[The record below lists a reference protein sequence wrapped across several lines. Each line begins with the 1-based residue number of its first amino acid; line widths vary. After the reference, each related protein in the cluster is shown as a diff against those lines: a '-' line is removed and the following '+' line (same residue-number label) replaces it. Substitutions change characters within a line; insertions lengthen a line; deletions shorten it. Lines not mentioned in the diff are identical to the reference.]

1 SDRTKSSS
9 ESLELDDA
17 SQELWEIQHEPIKK
31 SATYKLGL
39 LKRRA
44 SIDHSYDSDYNLD
57 NAPPTLD
64 KEDFAPTQ
72 DDYKYKS
79 SDYEVFGRNFYHLPH
94 YVSGP
99 SAIPPQYAPKDERI
113 CDLYLGSPLPDSKL
127 HRSPLYGRRA
137 RINSRDNFADSDFN
151 FGEDAGFDVD
161 IAGGGRK
168 RTAQRSSLNNSSNI
182 ERLKNDYGSNENS
195 NLSPTSRYC
204 DNLDEILIN
213 DLDKFL
219 HFHNPK
225 HSSRSNDS
233 TGKPKAIKSE
243 EVVLSDEIKRLG
255 IFEDKIQIESTK
267 IDNLPALNK
276 KRMRCE
282 HCNKRL
288 NITNIYNCRCG
299 RIFCSQHRY
308 SEVHDCKYDYKTEG
322 RKILEQQNPLVTANK
337 LPKF

>member
-1 SDRTKSSS
+1 M
-9 ESLELDDA
+9 
-17 SQELWEIQHEPIKK
+17 
-31 SATYKLGL
+31 
-39 LKRRA
+39 LKRRT
-44 SIDHSYDSDYNLD
+44 SVDHSYDPDYNID
-57 NAPPTLD
+57 SAPPALEKD
-64 KEDFAPTQ
+64 DFNTNQ
-72 DDYKYKS
+72 DDYKYKN

-113 CDLYLGSPLPDSKL
+113 CDLYLGSPLADSKM

-137 RINSRDNFADSDFN
+137 RINSRDNFTDSDYTFGGADETN
-151 FGEDAGFDVD
+151 FDIDVTSG
-161 IAGGGRK
+161 ARK
-168 RTAQRSSLNNSSNI
+168 RTAAVQGRTGLNNSSNI
-182 ERLKNDYGSNENS
+182 ERLRNEYGEVPNSAGSN
-195 NLSPTSRYC
+195 SRYC
-204 DNLDEILIN
+204 ENLDEIFGFYNAKSIN
-213 DLDKFL
+213 ELDKFL
-219 HFHNPK
+219 NFHNPK
-225 HSSRSNDS
+225 HSKCGEHQTRAPQIAAAVKN
-233 TGKPKAIKSE
+233 GKGE
-243 EVVLSDEIKRLG
+243 EVVLSDDIKRLG
-255 IFEDKIQIESTK
+255 GIFDEKIQIDPAKIES
-267 IDNLPALNK
+267 LPALNK

>member
-1 SDRTKSSS
+1 M
-9 ESLELDDA
+9 
-17 SQELWEIQHEPIKK
+17 KK
-31 SATYKLGL
+31 NATYKLGL
-39 LKRRA
+39 LKRRT
-44 SIDHSYDSDYNLD
+44 SVDHTYDSEYNVENSAASALDKDDYN
-57 NAPPTLD
+57 PSHPQ
-64 KEDFAPTQ
+64 E
-72 DDYKYKS
+72 DYKYKN
-79 SDYEVFGRNFYHLPH
+79 SDYEVFGTRNFYHLPH

-113 CDLYLGSPLPDSKL
+113 CDLYLGSPESKM

-137 RINSRDNFADSDFN
+137 RVSGRDNFGDGSDYA
-151 FGEDAGFDVD
+151 FGDDFGDVD
-161 IAGGGRK
+161 VGAGARK
-168 RTAQRSSLNNSSNI
+168 RTNHRANASSSNI
-182 ERLKNDYGSNENS
+182 ERLRNEYNENPS
-195 NLSPTSRYC
+195 SSSRYC
-204 DNLDEILIN
+204 DNLDEIFGFYNAKSIN

-219 HFHNPK
+219 NFHTPK
-225 HSSRSNDS
+225 CTTKGDPPTKQPAN
-233 TGKPKAIKSE
+233 ANNKSVE
-243 EVVLSDEIKRLG
+243 GNLPDEIKRLG
-255 IFEDKIQIESTK
+255 IFEEKIQIDSTK

-276 KRMRCE
+276 KRMRCD